1 MQHLLQMQL
10 DIQRTIRMKILLSV
24 IVFFL
29 SVNVMFSQYDP
40 QAYSIHVVKSQVDK
54 ETLVTSVIIFHSF
67 DNDKFIS
74 ELEKEFGVFKK
85 VIKEEN
91 IFHNYSSSKIEY
103 KKWSTIPFTIYLDSK
118 REITY
123 DSAYERGTKLYFKGR
138 LVDIP
143 RKITTFYILNDQN
156 TDILLSKKI
165 QKKVR
170 KFLIKTIHK
179 VTNQ

>member
-1 MQHLLQMQL
+1 
-10 DIQRTIRMKILLSV
+10 MKNFLSV
-24 IVFFL
+24 IFFFL
-29 SVNVMFSQYDP
+29 SVNIMFSQYDP
-40 QAYSIHVVKSQVDK
+40 QAYDIHIEKFKVNKD
-54 ETLVTSVIIFHSF
+54 TFVTSVLIFHSF

-91 IFHNYSSSKIEY
+91 ISYSYSSSKIKY

-118 REITY
+118 MEIRY
-123 DSAYERGTKLYFKGR
+123 GSANERGTKLYFKGK

-143 RKITTFYILNDQN
+143 RKITVFYILNDQN
-156 TDILLSKKI
+156 TDILLSKKT